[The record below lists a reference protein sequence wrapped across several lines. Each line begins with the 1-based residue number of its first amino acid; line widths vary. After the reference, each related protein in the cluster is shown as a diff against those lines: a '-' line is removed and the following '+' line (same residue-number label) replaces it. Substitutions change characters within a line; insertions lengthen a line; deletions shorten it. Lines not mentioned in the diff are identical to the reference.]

1 MSGPT
6 ERRLRARASWITA
19 VVAGCV
25 LWPAAIAAAAD
36 VDTVRLKNGDHLTCE
51 VKKLQQGVL
60 SISADP
66 LGKVS
71 IHWGEVAG
79 VASPRE
85 FEVTVESGHRY
96 YGSLSVSAAGGELVV
111 TATGATPVTLRLMD
125 VTALVPIGTSL
136 WRRMD
141 GSVDLGFSLAQANLE
156 THWTLNGATTYR
168 SRRFRVSARWIRKL
182 LAQRAKT
189 GSIAPKPK
197 AGGRK
202 RLIQGEHAES
212 LRTAVDETPD
222 ATLRKLREAIGFGGC
237 LMTVWRSLRRL
248 RITRK
253 KSRCGL
259 GSNSIRRSSSNVGT
273 GGSGRRMST
282 RAGSSSST
290 RATPRR
296 P

>member
-1 MSGPT
+1 
-6 ERRLRARASWITA
+6 
-19 VVAGCV
+19 
-25 LWPAAIAAAAD
+25 
-36 VDTVRLKNGDHLTCE
+36 
-51 VKKLQQGVL
+51 L
-60 SISADP
+60 SIREA
-66 LGKVS
+66 VMVAYS
-71 IHWGEVAG
+71 IDLRQRVLMALDAGEGSQEQVA
-79 VASPRE
+79 
-85 FEVTVESGHRY
+85 
-96 YGSLSVSAAGGELVV
+96 
-111 TATGATPVTLRLMD
+111 
-125 VTALVPIGTSL
+125 
-136 WRRMD
+136 
-141 GSVDLGFSLAQANLE
+141 
-156 THWTLNGATTYR
+156 
-168 SRRFRVSARWIRKL
+168 RRFSVSARWIRKL

-189 GSIAPKPK
+189 GSIAPKPR

-212 LRTAVDETPD
+212 LRAAVDETPD
-222 ATLRKLREAIGFGGC
+222 ATLGELREAIGFGGC